1 MKTST
6 PANDLR
12 TALGQLGA
20 REFEIV
26 ALSMDPHRGLAALST
41 AQEKGVERPIAYA
54 IKLFDSDDWQPRG
67 EKKTQLVNASVDV
80 RCETCG
86 GDRFVFVD
94 DNPNVLYGE
103 TVKPCPS
110 CNASVNAEFWRAD
123 GSRFAV
129 AK

>member
-20 REFEIV
+20 REYEIV
-26 ALSMDPHRGLAALST
+26 ALSMEPERGLAALAS
-41 AQEKGVERPIAYA
+41 AQEKRVEHPIAYA
-54 IKLFDSDDWQPRG
+54 IKLFDSADWQPRG
-67 EKKTQLVNASVDV
+67 EKKTPLVNASVDI
-80 RCETCG
+80 RCNTCG
-86 GDRFVFVD
+86 GDRFVFVSTA
-94 DNPNVLYGE
+94 NVLYGE

-110 CNASVNAEFWRAD
+110 CNASVNAGFWRTD
-123 GSRFAV
+123 GSRFEV